1 VAELMITIVGG
12 TGFVGTHLVSELNS
26 NNITFQLLNRKE
38 ELPVGKDLGTLVYC
52 AGFGG
57 CEQDP
62 FNVLNAN
69 AILLGQLLNE
79 CKIEKVI
86 YVSSTRLYLDDS
98 SSVENRDLHISATDS
113 RRLFNLT
120 KIVAEELILKSNI
133 PYVILRSS
141 NIYGDAFESPLFLPS
156 IVRDALI
163 RQEVKMYISPEYAK
177 DYVSVFDLVK
187 VILISLD
194 SKKAE
199 NKIVNIAAGENIS
212 AKEIAQTLV
221 TETAC
226 KVSWCG
232 NMADDFFPTTDIS
245 LMKKV
250 FKITPRKVLD
260 DLPLMV
266 KSFKKKLK

>member
-1 VAELMITIVGG
+1 MITIVGG
-12 TGFVGTHLVSELNS
+12 TGFVGTHLVSELKS
-26 NNITFQLLNRKE
+26 NEIEFQLLNRNE
-38 ELPVGKDLGTLVYC
+38 RFPVGKNLGTLIYC

-69 AILLGQLLNE
+69 SILLGQLLNE
-79 CKIEKVI
+79 CKVEKVI
-86 YVSSTRLYLDDS
+86 YLSSTRLYLDDTS
-98 SSVENRDLHISATDS
+98 SIEGRDLHISSSDS

-120 KIVAEELILKSNI
+120 KIVAEELILKSRI
-133 PYVILRSS
+133 PFVILRPS
-141 NIYGDAFESPLFLPS
+141 NIYGDAYESPLFLPS

-163 RQEVKMYISPEYAK
+163 KQEVKMYISPEYAK

-187 VILISLD
+187 AILISLD
-194 SKKAE
+194 SKEAE
-199 NKIVNIAAGENIS
+199 NKIVNIAAGENIT
-212 AKEIAQTLV
+212 AKQIAQTLM

-245 LMKKV
+245 IMKEV

-260 DLPLMV
+260 DLPIMV
-266 KSFKKKLK
+266 RSFKKKLK